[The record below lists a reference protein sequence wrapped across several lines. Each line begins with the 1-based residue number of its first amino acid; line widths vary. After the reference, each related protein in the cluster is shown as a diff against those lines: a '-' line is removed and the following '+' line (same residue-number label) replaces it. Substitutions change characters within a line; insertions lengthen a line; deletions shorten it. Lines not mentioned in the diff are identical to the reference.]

1 MVLEPVLEFFGIS
14 RWCFLSA
21 GHLARFGT
29 FDVEGLVGKR

>member
-1 MVLEPVLEFFGIS
+1 MVWEPVLEFFWFS

-29 FDVEGLVGKR
+29 LDVEGLVGKR